1 MFEEGS
7 LSRRRV
13 GVAALGW
20 NVDAPERRHPH
31 WFLQPFTTLPPSP
44 SSPLSFNWPR
54 RSRDPPLASPTG
66 IPQGIVLESSWKLL
80 LFALDSP
87 IIFFFRQINDQSAR
101 LKTRVQFSRFRRF
114 QLFERFSFLS
124 FFGEKMRSDRWM
136 EKKEMDGRR
145 ETTTKNE
152 KLLSSNS
159 RYTFVAWWVLF
170 NSRHARCRVPSEIA
184 KGGEIFIDVFLQWP
198 LVNRWWSRA
207 SQITGR
213 WIIKKWGG
221 RGKERERRD
230 YG

>member
-87 IIFFFRQINDQSAR
+87 IIFFSSNQRSIGAFKNSSPVFAISSFPTFR
-101 LKTRVQFSRFRRF
+101 TFF
-114 QLFERFSFLS
+114 FSFF

-213 WIIKKWGG
+213 WIIKK
-221 RGKERERRD
+221 
-230 YG
+230 

>member
-87 IIFFFRQINDQSAR
+87 IIFFFRQINDQSTR

-114 QLFERFSFLS
+114 QLFERFSFLFFFLEKKCVRIDGWKKRKWMGGAKPPRKMRNYYRPIRVIRSSRGECCLILVTRVAAYRAKLQKGEKFSSTS
-124 FFGEKMRSDRWM
+124 FFNGLWWIAG
-136 EKKEMDGRR
+136 GRVLP
-145 ETTTKNE
+145 
-152 KLLSSNS
+152 KLLGD
-159 RYTFVAWWVLF
+159 
-170 NSRHARCRVPSEIA
+170 E
-184 KGGEIFIDVFLQWP
+184 
-198 LVNRWWSRA
+198 
-207 SQITGR
+207 
-213 WIIKKWGG
+213 
-221 RGKERERRD
+221 
-230 YG
+230 

>member
-66 IPQGIVLESSWKLL
+66 ISQGIVLESSWKLL

-87 IIFFFRQINDQSAR
+87 IIFFSSNQRSIGAFKNSSPVFAISSFPTFRTFFFSFFFWRKNAFGSMDGKKGNGWAAR
-101 LKTRVQFSRFRRF
+101 NHHEKWETIIVQFALYVRRVV
-114 QLFERFSFLS
+114 S
-124 FFGEKMRSDRWM
+124 
-136 EKKEMDGRR
+136 
-145 ETTTKNE
+145 
-152 KLLSSNS
+152 
-159 RYTFVAWWVLF
+159 VV
-170 NSRHARCRVPSEIA
+170 
-184 KGGEIFIDVFLQWP
+184 
-198 LVNRWWSRA
+198 
-207 SQITGR
+207 
-213 WIIKKWGG
+213 
-221 RGKERERRD
+221 
-230 YG
+230 